1 MLEFEW
7 DDTKALSNI
16 KKHRLT
22 FEEAVTA
29 FSDNLSL
36 TVPDPLHSHSEH
48 RFVLIGH
55 SNKNKLLVVVHT
67 ERGEK
72 VRIISARLAT
82 RQERRYYDQGR

>member
-7 DDTKALSNI
+7 DDTKALSI
-16 KKHRLT
+16 IRQHRLS

-29 FSDNLSL
+29 FSDSLSL

-55 SNKNKLLVVVHT
+55 
-67 ERGEK
+67 
-72 VRIISARLAT
+72 
-82 RQERRYYDQGR
+82 

>member
-7 DDTKALSNI
+7 DEAKALSNI
-16 KKHRLT
+16 RKHRLT

-29 FSDNLSL
+29 FSDYLSL
-36 TVPDPLHSHSEH
+36 TVPDPWHSHSEH

-72 VRIISARLAT
+72 VRIISARQAT
-82 RQERRYYDQGR
+82 RHERRYYDQGR